1 MMTKIVAA
9 LVAAGAFMPTVPAT
23 AGEMHA
29 EEARRFV
36 VENLFSF
43 TCFEGTSGEGRVH
56 ADGSVEGAIR
66 SGGSGPTRYATLPPG
81 TLRVR
86 GESICA
92 VIRGIPFE
100 PCFDL
105 DRTEARSFRGSL
117 AGMSFASCQF
127 TKQSNRPGMAST
139 ILPLSIQPTAAPS
152 TRR

>member
-1 MMTKIVAA
+1 MTKTLSA
-9 LVAAGAFMPTVPAT
+9 LVAVAGLAASLPAM
-23 AGEMHA
+23 AGEMRP
-29 EEARRFV
+29 EEARSFV

-66 SGGSGPTRYATLPPG
+66 LGGSGPTRYATLPPG

-105 DRTEARSFRGSL
+105 DRTDARSFRGWL

-127 TKQSNRPGMAST
+127 TKQGNRPRMAST
-139 ILPLSIQPTAAPS
+139 APLSIQPTAAAS
-152 TRR
+152 SRH

>member
-1 MMTKIVAA
+1 MAKTVSALVAVAA
-9 LVAAGAFMPTVPAT
+9 LVAAVPAI
-23 AGEMHA
+23 AGEMRA

-36 VENLFSF
+36 VENPFSF

-66 SGGSGPTRYATLPPG
+66 LGGSGPKRFATLPPG

-92 VIRGIPFE
+92 VIRWIPFE

-105 DRTEARSFRGSL
+105 DRTDARSFRGSL

-127 TKQSNRPGMAST
+127 CMARPCVA
-139 ILPLSIQPTAAPS
+139 
-152 TRR
+152 RRSSKTDERESCNNVLDL

>member
-1 MMTKIVAA
+1 MTKTVSALFAVAGFLA
-9 LVAAGAFMPTVPAT
+9 TVPAI
-23 AGEMHA
+23 AAEMRA
-29 EEARRFV
+29 EEARSFV

-66 SGGSGPTRYATLPPG
+66 LGGSGRTRYATLPPG

-105 DRTEARSFRGSL
+105 NRTDARIFWGSL
-117 AGMSFASCQF
+117 AGMSFVSCQF
-127 TKQSNRPGMAST
+127 IKQPSRPGMAST
-139 ILPLSIQPTAAPS
+139 SVPLSIKPSAAS
-152 TRR
+152 NRQ

>member
-1 MMTKIVAA
+1 MC
-9 LVAAGAFMPTVPAT
+9 
-23 AGEMHA
+23 A
-29 EEARRFV
+29 EEARSFV

-66 SGGSGPTRYATLPPG
+66 LGGSGPTRYATLPPG

-105 DRTEARSFRGSL
+105 NRTDARRFRGSL

-127 TKQSNRPGMAST
+127 IKQPSRPGMASMSA
-139 ILPLSIQPTAAPS
+139 PLSIKPTAAS
-152 TRR
+152 NRQ

>member
-1 MMTKIVAA
+1 MAKTVSA
-9 LVAAGAFMPTVPAT
+9 LVAVAGFVAAVPAI
-23 AGEMHA
+23 AGEMRA

-66 SGGSGPTRYATLPPG
+66 LGGSGPTRYATLPPG

-86 GESICA
+86 GEAICA
-92 VIRGIPFE
+92 LVSGIPFE

-105 DRTEARSFRGSL
+105 QRTSSNSFRGSV
-117 AGMSFASCQF
+117 AGMTFAFCQF
-127 TKQSNRPGMAST
+127 TKQANGPGMAST
-139 ILPLSIQPTAAPS
+139 GLPLSIQPTAAAS
-152 TRR
+152 SRH

>member
-1 MMTKIVAA
+1 MTKTVCALFTVAGLSA
-9 LVAAGAFMPTVPAT
+9 APAVAGNMGAD
-23 AGEMHA
+23 
-29 EEARRFV
+29 EARRFV

-66 SGGSGPTRYATLPPG
+66 LGGSGPTRYTTLPPG

-92 VIRGIPFE
+92 GIRGIPFE

-105 DRTEARSFRGSL
+105 DRTDARSFRGSL
-117 AGMSFASCQF
+117 AGMSFAFCQF
-127 TKQSNRPGMAST
+127 TKQPNRPGMAST
-139 ILPLSIQPTAAPS
+139 APLSIQPTAAAS
-152 TRR
+152 HH

>member
-1 MMTKIVAA
+1 MAKAVSA
-9 LVAAGAFMPTVPAT
+9 LVAVAGLATTMPVMA
-23 AGEMHA
+23 AEMRA
-29 EEARRFV
+29 DEARSFI

-66 SGGSGPTRYATLPPG
+66 LGGSAPTRYATLPPG

-105 DRTEARSFRGSL
+105 ARADARSFRGSL

-127 TKQSNRPGMAST
+127 TKQANRPGMAST
-139 ILPLSIQPTAAPS
+139 APLSIQPTAAAS
-152 TRR
+152 SRH